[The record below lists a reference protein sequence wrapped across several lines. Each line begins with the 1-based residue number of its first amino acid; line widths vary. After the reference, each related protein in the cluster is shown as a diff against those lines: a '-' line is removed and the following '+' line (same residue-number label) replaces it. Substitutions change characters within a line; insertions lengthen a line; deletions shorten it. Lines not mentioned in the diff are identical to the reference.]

1 MSDPDFAD
9 SGKTDAS
16 RPTQMSKTDA
26 SKQPISPVRHAI
38 GLVVLVAVL
47 AIGWLEYSARRGYQ
61 TAVNAL
67 NERTQEEDKELMT
80 VQEAE
85 NLLGK
90 QPDGPPTDAEDGGR
104 VYSKKTYTWHGL
116 IRSYPLAAFYT
127 KEKDA
132 RLHHF
137 ETEGAH
143 LAAAPPATGVNEPPP
158 PLAGAHPAPPAA
170 AGAHPAPPAAAEAH
184 PGPPPAA
191 KTPPAPPPTPSPAKT
206 PG

>member
-1 MSDPDFAD
+1 MSGPDFTD

-16 RPTQMSKTDA
+16 RPTEMGKTDA

-47 AIGWLEYSARRGYQ
+47 AIGWLEYSARRGYNA
-61 TAVNAL
+61 AVNAL

-85 NLLGK
+85 SLLGK
-90 QPDGPPTDAEDGGR
+90 QPDGPATDAEDGGR
-104 VYSKKTYTWHGL
+104 VYTKKTYTWHGL
-116 IRSYPLAAFYT
+116 IRSYPLTAFYT

-132 RLHHF
+132 HLHHF

-170 AGAHPAPPAAAEAH
+170 AEAH

-191 KTPPAPPPTPSPAKT
+191 KTPSAPPPAAGAHPAPPPASSPAKT